1 MRNIN
6 QIFKNNTY
14 LKDEPEVAELIEYCL
29 ELEEEVVNNKF
40 NDTSTMESKLAFL
53 VRDIYGSVA
62 ESIKLQEN
70 KERFNIGE
78 DIDFRVGTENLKRYL
93 EEFSRDEKFNLYK

>member
-14 LKDEPEVAELIEYCL
+14 LKDEPEVAELIEYCM
-29 ELEEEVVNNKF
+29 ELEEEVLNNRLS
-40 NDTSTMESKLAFL
+40 DTSTMESKLAFL

-62 ESIKLQEN
+62 ESIKSKEN

-78 DIDFRVGTENLKRYL
+78 DIDFRVGTENLKKYL
-93 EEFSRDEKFNLYK
+93 EEFSRNEKFNLYK

>member
-14 LKDEPEVAELIEYCL
+14 LKDEPEVAELIEYCM
-29 ELEEEVVNNKF
+29 ELEGEVLNKRLS
-40 NDTSTMESKLAFL
+40 NTATMESKLAFL

-78 DIDFRVGTENLKRYL
+78 DIDFRVGTENLKKYL
-93 EEFSRDEKFNLYK
+93 EGFSRDENFNLYK

>member
-1 MRNIN
+1 MKSIN

-14 LKDEPEVAELIEYCL
+14 LKDEPEVAELIEYCM
-29 ELEEEVVNNKF
+29 ELEEEVINNKL

-53 VRDIYGSVA
+53 VRDIYGSVS
-62 ESIKLQEN
+62 ESITLQES
-70 KERFNIGE
+70 KERFGIGD
-78 DIDFRVGTENLKRYL
+78 DIDFRVGIENLKRYL